1 MPQRWDPEV
10 TSRKPRR
17 NYTDLLLPDDDTG
30 RRRSYEV
37 PLLWIGVAA
46 FVGLPMLRDATS
58 DRMLRNR
65 YGNDS
70 YSCECDYGRD
80 RCSYRDGQWVGPWY
94 ARDAQDR
101 QPDDPGAGS
110 CRSGGGHG
118 GYAYSGQ
125 RGTDP
130 YRSPT
135 SVERG
140 YRGGFGGTGR
150 VRAAGS

>member
-1 MPQRWDPEV
+1 MV
-10 TSRKPRR
+10 VRKPRR
-17 NYTDLLLPDDDTG
+17 NHADLFLSEDDTV

-46 FVGLPMLRDATS
+46 FVGFPMLRDATS

-65 YGNDS
+65 YGSDL

-80 RCSYRDGQWVGPWY
+80 RCSYRDGHWVGPWY

-101 QPDDPGAGS
+101 RPDDPGAGA
-110 CRSGGGHG
+110 CRSGGGHV
-118 GYAYSGQ
+118 GYAYSGR
-125 RGTDP
+125 RGNDP
-130 YRSPT
+130 YQPPS